1 MLTPEQQQYLSS
13 VFGPNSPYSQFLGG
27 GSQQDLQS
35 AFQKGVVDPTMQ
47 TYQQQ
52 VIPGIQ
58 QNFAD
63 ANASSSSALNQA
75 LAQSSKDLSTSL
87 GGQYLNFMQ
96 GQQQNTLGALGQ
108 LGGLAGQHT
117 FSPIVSQQ
125 GGILGPLIAALGQL
139 GAGFAMSSE
148 TVKENI
154 RMYDRGLDVIERLE
168 VKQYDY
174 KPEVGG
180 GKNRVGVIAETL
192 PVELTADIKGIKAV
206 DVYGLVG
213 TLINAVKELSARLE
227 VLEGRNDDIGF

>member
-1 MLTPEQQQYLSS
+1 
-13 VFGPNSPYSQFLGG
+13 VFGSANPLAGNAFAQFLQPLDQE
-27 GSQQDLQS
+27 SLQS

-47 TYQQQ
+47 TYNQQ

-58 QNFAD
+58 QRFVD

-75 LAQSSKDLSTSL
+75 LSQSAKDLSTSL

-108 LGGLAGQHT
+108 LGGLAGQRT

-125 GGILGPLIAALGQL
+125 GGILGPLIAALGQI
-139 GAGFAMSSE
+139 GAGYAMSSE
-148 TVKENI
+148 AVKENI
-154 RMYDRGLDVIERLE
+154 RDYDRGLDVIEQLE

-180 GKNRVGVIAETL
+180 GKNRVGVIAEDL
-192 PVELTADIKGIKAV
+192 PAELTADIKGIKAA

-227 VLEGRNDDIGF
+227 AVEARHDDPGF